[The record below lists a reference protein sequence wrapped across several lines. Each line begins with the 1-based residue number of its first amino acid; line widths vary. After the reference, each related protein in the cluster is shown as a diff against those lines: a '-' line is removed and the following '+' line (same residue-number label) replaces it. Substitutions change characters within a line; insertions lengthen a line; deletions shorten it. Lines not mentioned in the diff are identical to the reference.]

1 MERGRGRRFTDGKD
15 RSDSGVRTA
24 PEGLLNIDDC
34 VDADGE
40 IALPPGTTLVS
51 LIDRNVANVGNTVA
65 YRFLDFS
72 RSESAAEEITW
83 AQLDIR
89 MRAIAARIQ
98 QSVPRGG
105 RIAILAP
112 QGLEYVA
119 AFFGILKAG
128 CIAVP
133 LFAPEL
139 PGHTERLEVALADSS
154 PAVLLTTRG
163 AAVAVRGFLAKLPGE
178 QPPVLVIADIAD
190 AAADDFVPVDIGG
203 DDVSH
208 LQYSSGTTRP
218 PAGIEITHRAFC
230 TNLTQMILSIDLLN
244 RNTHG
249 VSWLPLY
256 HDMGLSMI
264 GFPAT
269 YGGHS
274 TLMSPTAFV
283 RRPQRWIRA
292 LSHASA
298 EGRVVTA
305 APNFAYEWAAQRGR
319 PEPGEDIDL
328 ANVVAIIGSEPVSM
342 AAIDAFNEA
351 FAPHGLPPTAMK
363 PSYGIAE
370 ATLFIANI
378 PPDAVARATY
388 FDSDL
393 LAAGQAVRVDRD
405 TPGAVPHVSCGVVA
419 RSLRAVVVDPGTGA
433 ELPDGSVGEFWL
445 HGDNVARGYWR
456 RPEET
461 RAIFGAQLSA
471 RLPSGSRAAGV
482 AQDAHWLRTGD
493 LGMFVDGQ
501 LYVTGRI
508 VDLLS
513 VDGRNLYPQD
523 IEATAADASPLV
535 RRGYAAAFTVP
546 RGDGAELVI
555 IAERAT
561 GTARLDSGPAIEAI
575 RAAVQQRHGPTPAD
589 IRFLPAGAIPRTTSG
604 KLARRACRAEYLDG
618 SLKGLGWGGWPPT

>member
-1 MERGRGRRFTDGKD
+1 MERGRRQH
-15 RSDSGVRTA
+15 SDA
-24 PEGLLNIDDC
+24 PAGLLDIADC

-51 LIDRNVANVGNTVA
+51 LIDRNVANVGDTVA

-72 RSESAAEEITW
+72 RSEGEIREITW
-83 AQLDIR
+83 AQLDVR
-89 MRAIAARIQ
+89 MQAIAARIQ
-98 QSVPRGG
+98 QSVARGD
-105 RIAILAP
+105 RVAILTP
-112 QGLEYVA
+112 QGLDYVA
-119 AFFGILKAG
+119 AFFATLKAG
-128 CIAVP
+128 CVAVP

-139 PGHTERLEVALADSS
+139 PGHAERLEVALADSS

-163 AAVAVRGFLAKLPGE
+163 AAGAVEGFLAKLPGS
-178 QPPVLVIADIAD
+178 QPPLIVIDDIPD
-190 AAADDFVPVDIGG
+190 AVAGEFEPVVIDV

-208 LQYSSGTTRP
+208 LQYTSGTTRR

-283 RRPQRWIRA
+283 RRPHRWIRA
-292 LSHASA
+292 LSDASR

-305 APNFAYEWAAQRGR
+305 APNFAYEWAAERGK
-319 PEPGEDIDL
+319 PAPGDEGDVLDL

-378 PPDAVARATY
+378 APDAVAKATW
-388 FDSDL
+388 FDGDL
-393 LAAGQAVRVDRD
+393 LAAGHAIVVACDAPNAV
-405 TPGAVPHVSCGVVA
+405 AQVSCGVVA
-419 RSLRAVVVDPGTGA
+419 RSLRAVVVDPDTGT

-445 HGDNVARGYWR
+445 HGDNVGRGYWR

-461 RAIFGAQLSA
+461 RLTFRA
-471 RLPSGSRAAGV
+471 RMTSRLASGSRAAGV
-482 AQDAHWLRTGD
+482 AADADWLRTGD
-493 LGMFVDGQ
+493 LGMFVDGE

-508 VDLLS
+508 VDLLT
-513 VDGRNLYPQD
+513 VDGRSLYPQD
-523 IEATAADASPLV
+523 IEAAATEASALV
-535 RRGYAAAFTVP
+535 RRGYIAAFTVP
-546 RGDGAELVI
+546 RGEAAELVI

-561 GTARLDSGPAIEAI
+561 GTARSDPGPAIDAI
-575 RAAVQQRHGPTPAD
+575 RDAVAQRYGLIPAD

-604 KLARRACRAEYLDG
+604 KLARRACRAHYLDG
-618 SLKGLGWGGWPPT
+618 SLKVHRR

>member
-1 MERGRGRRFTDGKD
+1 MERGPQQAFE
-15 RSDSGVRTA
+15 A
-24 PEGLLNIDDC
+24 PEGLLKIEDC
-34 VDADGE
+34 VDCRGE
-40 IALPPGTTLVS
+40 IVLPPGTTLVS
-51 LIDRNVANVGNTVA
+51 LVERNVANVGDAVA

-72 RSESAAEEITW
+72 RASAPAEGDVFELTW
-83 AQLDIR
+83 AQLDVR
-89 MRAIAARIQ
+89 MRAIGAAVQR
-98 QSVPRGG
+98 SAAVGD

-112 QGLEYVA
+112 QGLDYVA
-119 AFFGILKAG
+119 AFFAVLKAG
-128 CIAVP
+128 GVAVP

-139 PGHTERLEVALADSS
+139 PGHAERLQVALEDAE
-154 PAVLLTTRG
+154 PRLLLTTR
-163 AAVAVRGFLAKLPGE
+163 AAAPAVEDFLAKRGGMR
-178 QPPVLVIADIAD
+178 PPVIGIDEIADS
-190 AAADDFVPVDIGG
+190 AADDFLPVAIGM

-208 LQYSSGTTRP
+208 LQYTSGTTRP
-218 PAGIEITHRAFC
+218 PVGIEITHRAFC

-274 TLMSPTAFV
+274 TLMAPTAFV

-292 LSHASA
+292 LSEASR

-319 PEPGEDIDL
+319 PSAGEHVDL

-342 AAIDAFNEA
+342 AAIETFNEA
-351 FAPHGLPPTAMK
+351 FARYGLPPTAMK

-378 PPDAVARATY
+378 APEAQARASY
-388 FDSDL
+388 FDGDL
-393 LAAGQAVRVDRD
+393 LAAGRAVTVAADA
-405 TPGAVPHVSCGVVA
+405 PGAVAHVSCGVVA
-419 RSLRAVVVDPGTGA
+419 RSLRAVVVDPETGA

-445 HGDNVARGYWR
+445 HGDNVGRGYWR
-456 RPEET
+456 RPEQT
-461 RAIFGAQLSA
+461 RRTFAAHLAS
-471 RLPSGSRAAGV
+471 RLPTGSRAEGV
-482 AQDAHWLRTGD
+482 DADADWLRTGD
-493 LGMFVDGQ
+493 LGMFVDGE

-508 VDLLS
+508 VDLVS
-513 VDGRNLYPQD
+513 VDGRTLYPQE
-523 IEATAADASPLV
+523 IEATAAAASRLV
-535 RRGYAAAFTVP
+535 RRGYVAAVSAPV
-546 RGDGAELVI
+546 DGAERLVI

-561 GTARLDSGPAIEAI
+561 GTSRCDPAQAIQAI
-575 RAAVQQRHGPTPAD
+575 RAAVSARHRVTPAD

-604 KLARRACRAEYLDG
+604 KLARRACRTAYLDG
-618 SLKGLGWGGWPPT
+618 SLKG